1 MKNFKILV
9 ISILP
14 IMWTIYFLFELFT
27 GRIDNSSIFIGNLIL
42 ILLFALIGYT
52 IYSLSLSFNIGFNK
66 KNLFIIFLILMLLD
80 QGSKIIIKFFYFNN
94 NITLIKNFLYFNP
107 IINTDGSWLNAR
119 FGTGISFHLLIITN
133 FIALFLFIEV
143 YRYYISKNKKDFWC
157 DMCFIFMFSGA
168 LCSLIDK
175 VFYGGSLDFIGIGD
189 LFIADIKDIY
199 INLGILF
206 FIALMLNSGA
216 LTSEDSSSFKEDIQ
230 SIKRFFNFIKSD
242 IKTVFK
248 NKKDL

>member
-1 MKNFKILV
+1 MKNFKTLV

-27 GRIDNSSIFIGNLIL
+27 GRIDNSSIIIGNLIL
-42 ILLFALIGYT
+42 ILLFALIGYI
-52 IYSLSLSFNIGFNK
+52 IYNLSLSFSIGFNK

-80 QGSKIIIKFFYFNN
+80 QGSKIIIHFYYFNE
-94 NITLIKNFLYFNP
+94 NIILIKNFLSFSP

-119 FGTGISFHLLIITN
+119 FGTGISFPLLIITN

-199 INLGILF
+199 INLGVLF

-230 SIKRFFNFIKSD
+230 SIKRFFYFIKSD
-242 IKTVFK
+242 IKTIFK

>member
-27 GRIDNSSIFIGNLIL
+27 GRIDNSSILIGNLIL

-66 KNLFIIFLILMLLD
+66 KKLFIIFLILMLLD

-175 VFYGGSLDFIGIGD
+175 VFYGGSLDFIGISN
-189 LFIADIKDIY
+189 LFIADIKDLY
-199 INLGILF
+199 INLGLF
-206 FIALMLNSGA
+206 FFIVLIY
-216 LTSEDSSSFKEDIQ
+216 KEDFLNDDNNTTFKDDLK
-230 SIKRFFNFIKSD
+230 SIKRFLVFVKND
-242 IKTVFK
+242 IFRK
-248 NKKDL
+248 